1 MSVMTVATSRRWLF
15 RPALEAGTVGLGF
28 RNSVTG
34 EMSYV
39 QAAGDPWF
47 CHGGVM
53 HVDRDGVVWDYGEYD
68 NDRRWTVW
76 VPWGDLGYPL
86 FVRPHGASWDL
97 GDLGRHVWPSR
108 RGDRV
113 QFGSGVADLSLTV
126 AGDEVI
132 GVGTPGGSSSYLVS
146 SRPIEDR
153 FGSGD
158 WTGGLP
164 GFVIDEYFAAREA
177 AGSAGLAPEEYFTF
191 DEGAGPESWP
201 WWPESVPE
209 GFFAADDPNNQGWFG
224 VVFAG
229 TDGQHY
235 GLTIRFDEPACGGNL
250 TYVVDAVSGEIATC
264 GWSWVGPL
272 LVAPV
277 DAVDPS
283 FVPVLPEL
291 SMGDDYRD
299 GAQGCW
305 TCGIGAHIWSSPVTS
320 RLSGCLPARGSWQQ
334 SWPLA
339 GSSCCCGRSAGRF
352 GVAAVLSV
360 VALLGRRAQGEAGQ
374 KRLGRSPLLR
384 TRRRRRPRRLWSPRS
399 LPLP

>member
-1 MSVMTVATSRRWLF
+1 MFTSAAANCGKQCSRSLRVAAAMAAVGALVAVSGASRSAAAQNGDDSTDAYAAGNEASVASVWGAAPSWPFQGVVAHVGYDGGYKPEVVF
-15 RPALEAGTVGLGF
+15 RPSLEAGTVGLGF

-34 EMSYV
+34 EVSYV

-47 CHGGVM
+47 CNGGVM

-68 NDRRWTVW
+68 SDRRWTVW

-86 FVRPHGASWDL
+86 FVRPRGASWDL
-97 GDLGRHVWPSR
+97 EDLSRHVWPSR

-126 AGDEVI
+126 AGDEVL
-132 GVGTPGGSSSYLVS
+132 GVGTPGGSSFYLVS

-191 DEGAGPESWP
+191 DDGAGPESWP

-209 GFFAADDPNNQGWFG
+209 GFFAADDPNNLGRFG

-229 TDGQHY
+229 TDGQYY

-291 SMGDDYRD
+291 SMGDDHRGRCSRVLDLRD
-299 GAQGCW
+299 WDSYLEQ
-305 TCGIGAHIWSSPVTS
+305 
-320 RLSGCLPARGSWQQ
+320 SGD
-334 SWPLA
+334 
-339 GSSCCCGRSAGRF
+339 
-352 GVAAVLSV
+352 
-360 VALLGRRAQGEAGQ
+360 
-374 KRLGRSPLLR
+374 
-384 TRRRRRPRRLWSPRS
+384 
-399 LPLP
+399 